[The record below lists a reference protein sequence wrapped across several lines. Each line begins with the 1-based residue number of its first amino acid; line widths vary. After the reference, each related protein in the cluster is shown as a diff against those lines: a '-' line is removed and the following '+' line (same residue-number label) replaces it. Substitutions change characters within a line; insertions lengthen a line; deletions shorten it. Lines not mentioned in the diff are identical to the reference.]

1 MNDKIKIAIESHIE
15 AIDNDDFVECL
26 KMALDGGVMEE
37 IMDVF
42 YNAKILVPVDQVERA
57 LLEYYEGKKV
67 FSPDEKAKMRLK
79 LEYIINRNQ
88 IAAYRAFFGE

>member
-1 MNDKIKIAIESHIE
+1 MNDKIKTAIKSHIDE
-15 AIDNDDFVECL
+15 IDKEDFVECL
-26 KMALDGGVMEE
+26 KMALDGGVIEE
-37 IMDVF
+37 VMDVF

-79 LEYIINRNQ
+79 LEYIINRSQ